1 LEFSVKKIAVFFKKY
16 GTWALLAINFAIM
29 AYIISN
35 DPDFSEGFRTL
46 ETLSLGF
53 VVLCFVVFSLTYL
66 GEGAQLYFIIKMLGG
81 SLSLYKSVRAVI
93 IERYYNAITPT
104 NIGGQPALIV
114 YLMANGLSG
123 TLSASAMSIRFIMY
137 QITICFFLALMFIF
151 MPLLNL
157 SVSPLIFTALII
169 GAIFSLAMPL
179 ILLLC
184 ALWPKVT
191 YRSIGWLCRMGKKLR
206 LLKDSDLTYAKIVD
220 MLNLYSQSMRMI
232 NLKYTFIVVLFAV
245 VQFFAA
251 MSVPFF
257 VCFACAVN
265 INYIQSVAYT
275 TVLYTAVSYMPTPGA
290 TGIAEGVF
298 YSLFSGIIPGTFIM
312 VALLLWRVS
321 SYYLTVVLGFIES
334 GASAIESYL
343 KRREKRI
350 KV

>member
-1 LEFSVKKIAVFFKKY
+1 LELSVKKIAVFFKRY
-16 GTWALLAINFAIM
+16 GTWALLAINIAIM
-29 AYIISN
+29 TYIISN

-46 ETLSLGF
+46 ESLSFGF
-53 VVLCFVVFSLTYL
+53 VALCFVVFSLTYFS
-66 GEGAQLYFIIKMLGG
+66 EGVQLYYIIRMLGG
-81 SLSLYKSVRAVI
+81 KLSLFKSVRAVI

-114 YLMANGLSG
+114 YLMANSLSG

-137 QITICFFLALMFIF
+137 QVTMCFFLALMFIF

-157 SVSPLIFTALII
+157 TISPLIFTALVI
-169 GAIFSLAMPL
+169 GAIGSLAMPL
-179 ILLLC
+179 VLLLC
-184 ALWPKVT
+184 ALWPRVT
-191 YRSIGWLCRMGKKLR
+191 YRSLGWFCRVGKRLR
-206 LLKDSDLTYAKIVD
+206 LLKDSDLAYAKIVD
-220 MLNLYSQSMRMI
+220 MLNHYSQSMRMI
-232 NLKYTFIVVLFAV
+232 NLRYTFVVVFFAV
-245 VQFFAA
+245 IQFFAA

-257 VCFACAVN
+257 VCFACGVG

-312 VALLLWRVS
+312 VALLLWRVA

-334 GASAIESYL
+334 GAAAIESYL
-343 KRREKRI
+343 KRRGKR
-350 KV
+350 VRT